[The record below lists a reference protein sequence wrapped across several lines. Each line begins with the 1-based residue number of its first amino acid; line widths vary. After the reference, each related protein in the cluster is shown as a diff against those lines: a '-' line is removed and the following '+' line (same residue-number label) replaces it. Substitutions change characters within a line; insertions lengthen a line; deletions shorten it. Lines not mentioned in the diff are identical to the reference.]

1 MIDVDQSPIG
11 CTPRSNPATYTGVL
25 DHIRRLFAATNEAKV
40 RGYLPGRFSF
50 NVRGGRCE
58 ACAGDGT
65 IKIDMQFLPDIYVP
79 CEVCKGKRY
88 NRETL
93 EVHYKGHTVA
103 DVLDMSVEEAL
114 GLFANIPPIARHL
127 VTLNDVG
134 LGYIK
139 LGQPAP
145 TLSGARPSGSSWPA
159 SWPSGPPRPD
169 PVRARRADHRAPLR
183 GRQQA
188 AGCCTGWSTPGNS
201 VIVIEHNLDVV
212 KTADW
217 VIDLGPEGGHRGGEV
232 VGPPERVARTKGSYT
247 GQFLAEALGLDPTA
261 PAKPAKRRRSK
272 AAVRA

>member
-1 MIDVDQSPIG
+1 MF
-11 CTPRSNPATYTGVL
+11 

-40 RGYLPGRFSF
+40 RSYLPGRFSF

-114 GLFANIPPIARHL
+114 GLFASIPPIARHL

-139 LGQPAP
+139 LGQPAS

-159 SWPSGPPRPD
+159 SWPSRPPAAPCTCSTSRP
-169 PVRARRADHRAPLR
+169 PASTSRTSASSW
-183 GRQQA
+183 
-188 AGCCTGWSTPGNS
+188 GCCTGWST
-201 VIVIEHNLDVV
+201 
-212 KTADW
+212 
-217 VIDLGPEGGHRGGEV
+217 
-232 VGPPERVARTKGSYT
+232 
-247 GQFLAEALGLDPTA
+247 
-261 PAKPAKRRRSK
+261 
-272 AAVRA
+272 RATR